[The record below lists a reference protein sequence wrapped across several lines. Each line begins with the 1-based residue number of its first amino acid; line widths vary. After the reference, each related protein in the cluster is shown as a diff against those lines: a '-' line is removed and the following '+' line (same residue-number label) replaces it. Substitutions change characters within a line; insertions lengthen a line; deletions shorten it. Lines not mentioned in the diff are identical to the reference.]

1 MSQTT
6 DTNTK
11 PSKELEIFRKWGGRA
26 TTNIA
31 FKEWVMCTINVNK
44 NKSVDELIL
53 MIKQGEVEFTHSQ
66 NHLDINCCNTVSEYI
81 FHNDFPLN
89 QLIIQKEIYQDI
101 RSKHHWTMQHLDT
114 KLLST
119 GKSKF
124 E

>member
-6 DTNTK
+6 DTNAK

-66 NHLDINCCNTVSEYI
+66 NHLISIVVTRFLSI
-81 FHNDFPLN
+81 FF
-89 QLIIQKEIYQDI
+89 ITIF
-101 RSKHHWTMQHLDT
+101 R
-114 KLLST
+114 
-119 GKSKF
+119 
-124 E
+124 